1 MEKAIEFLSGVRMT
15 VIGGLFLA
23 ASLAFI
29 VADKALPVDPA
40 WVAVAVCGL
49 PLVYAAIFNLIEQR
63 RITVPLLV
71 TIAMA
76 SAVYIGE
83 VFAAGEIAFLMAVG
97 QILEEKSVERARRGI
112 KNLISLAP
120 TRGRLITDGVEKSV
134 PVMEIKESD
143 ILRVLPGETVPAD
156 GVVVSGA
163 SSIDQSVI
171 TGESLPVDKAVGDE
185 VFCGTINRFGAIDIK
200 ATRAG
205 RDSSFE
211 KLIRLVRQAERD
223 KSPTQRIAAKWASWL
238 IPAALLLAL
247 IVYFAT
253 GDMSRAVTILVVFCP
268 CSLVLATPTSIMA
281 AIGQAAKYGVIVKS
295 GAALET
301 MGKVDCVAFDKTGT
315 LTLGKPVVSDA
326 VSASASLS
334 DSDMLALAASAESL
348 SEHPLGK
355 AVAACAAERGLKI
368 SPAAD
373 FKMVP
378 GRGISALVDGRRVL
392 CGNERFLSE
401 NSVEA
406 GSAKETLQTFRKD
419 GKAVILVAVD
429 GEFAGVVALSDV
441 IRDGAAEAVMQ
452 LSQMGAKSVLLT
464 GDNAGAA
471 EFLAEKTGVGKVF
484 AGLLPAEK
492 MSEIK
497 RLRDGGLT
505 VCMVGDGVNDAP
517 ALKSANVGVAMASM
531 GSDIAVEASDIA
543 LMGDDISKI
552 PYLKRLSNAT
562 VWLIKFN
569 IILSI
574 FINAVAITLSI
585 LGVLNPVTGAL
596 VHNVG
601 SLIVVINAGLL
612 YDRNYL
618 TAKKS
623 AA

>member
-15 VIGGLFLA
+15 VVGGLFLA

-29 VADKALPVDPA
+29 VADKALAVDPA

-49 PLVYAAIFNLIEQR
+49 PLAYAAVFNLIEQR

-76 SAVYIGE
+76 SAIYIGE
-83 VFAAGEIAFLMAVG
+83 IFAAGEIAFLMAVG

-120 TRGRLITDGVEKSV
+120 TRGRLITGGGEKSV
-134 PVMEIKESD
+134 PVMEIRESD

-301 MGKVDCVAFDKTGT
+301 MGKADCVAFDKTGT

-326 VSASASLS
+326 VSASALLS

-355 AVAACAAERGLKI
+355 AVAACAAERGLKL
-368 SPAAD
+368 STASD

-378 GRGISALVDGRRVL
+378 GRGISASVDGRRVL
-392 CGNERFLSE
+392 CGNARFLSE

-406 GSAKETLQTFRKD
+406 GLAEKLQTFRKE

-441 IRDGAAEAVMQ
+441 IRDGAAEAVRQ

-471 EFLAEKTGVGKVF
+471 EFLAEKTGVGEVF
-484 AGLLPAEK
+484 AGLLPSEK

-497 RLRDGGLT
+497 RMRDGGLT

-531 GSDIAVEASDIA
+531 GSDIAVEAADIA

-552 PYLKRLSNAT
+552 PYLKRLSNAA

-574 FINAVAITLSI
+574 FINAAAITLSI

-601 SLIVVINAGLL
+601 SLIVVVNAGLL

-623 AA
+623 AE

>member
-15 VIGGLFLA
+15 VVGGLFLA

-29 VADKALPVDPA
+29 VADKALAVDPA

-49 PLVYAAIFNLIEQR
+49 PLAYAAVFNLIEQR

-76 SAVYIGE
+76 SAIYIGE
-83 VFAAGEIAFLMAVG
+83 IFAAGEIAFLMAVG

-120 TRGRLITDGVEKSV
+120 TRGRLITDGGEKSV
-134 PVMEIKESD
+134 PVMEIRESD

-247 IVYFAT
+247 AVYFAT

-301 MGKVDCVAFDKTGT
+301 MGKADCVAFDKTGT

-355 AVAACAAERGLKI
+355 AVAACAAERGLKL
-368 SPAAD
+368 SPASD

-378 GRGISALVDGRRVL
+378 GRGISASVDGRRVL
-392 CGNERFLSE
+392 CGNGRFLSE

-406 GSAKETLQTFRKD
+406 GLAEKLQTFRKE

-441 IRDGAAEAVMQ
+441 IRDGAAEAVRQ

-471 EFLAEKTGVGKVF
+471 EFLAEKTGVGEVC
-484 AGLLPAEK
+484 AGLLPSEK

-497 RLRDGGLT
+497 RMRDSGLT

-531 GSDIAVEASDIA
+531 GSDIAVEAADIA

-552 PYLKRLSNAT
+552 PYLKRLSNAA

-574 FINAVAITLSI
+574 VINAAAITLSI
-585 LGVLNPVTGAL
+585 LGMLNPVTGAL

-601 SLIVVINAGLL
+601 SLIVVVNAGLL

-623 AA
+623 AG